1 MKESREVEQYDWAG
15 SRILHQTEIPS
26 KRRVIGNED
35 VLIPTDLREW
45 IAPVDSQVIREV
57 IASLGLPHTK
67 KRGEFDKRAWTVWKF
82 VAENTEYRRDETAQ
96 RKPDFWQFP
105 PETLA
110 LGKGD
115 CEDCAF
121 LLASLLLA
129 SGIST
134 FCVRVVFGVLT
145 GHDGGRVGHSWV
157 IYKNEKGRWVVL
169 EGTLD
174 VLPKHWP
181 SADDLA
187 REGSVPRYYPDI
199 CLNQQHVWTVGGKR
213 RIRDVA
219 AYLHS
224 KGLLLDRYSRKCT
237 LAKQS
242 P

>member
-1 MKESREVEQYDWAG
+1 MKERHEEEQYDWAG
-15 SRILHQTEIPS
+15 SRILHHTEIPS

-45 IAPVDSQVIREV
+45 IAPVDSQVIRKV

-67 KRGEFDKRAWTVWKF
+67 KPGEFDKRAWTIWKF
-82 VAENTEYRRDETAQ
+82 VAENIEYKCDETAQ

-129 SGIST
+129 SGISP

-145 GHDGGRVGHSWV
+145 QRDDIRSGHSWV
-157 IYKNEKGRWVVL
+157 IYKHEKGRWVVL
-169 EGTLD
+169 ESTLD
-174 VLPKHWP
+174 ILPKHWP
-181 SADDLA
+181 SADNLA
-187 REGSVPRYYPDI
+187 KKGSLPRYYPDI
-199 CLNQQHVWTVGGKR
+199 CLNQQHVWTVGSKR
-213 RIRDVA
+213 RIRAVA
-219 AYLHS
+219 SYLHS
-224 KGLLLDRYSRKCT
+224 KGLLPGLYS
-237 LAKQS
+237 AK
-242 P
+242 